1 MLDMECVP
9 LPDITS
15 LDGLNITWLGSI
27 GRFTAHLQGSLD
39 GPVLCIRHRPMA
51 ETKSRKVKTN
61 LPHQSQKLKN
71 VKRRGDGLWGLRR
84 DMTVPRE
91 VA

>member
-27 GRFTAHLQGSLD
+27 GRFTANLQGSLD
-39 GPVLCIRHRPMA
+39 GSMHSPQTHGRDKKQ
-51 ETKSRKVKTN
+51 KSEDKSPT
-61 LPHQSQKLKN
+61 
-71 VKRRGDGLWGLRR
+71 
-84 DMTVPRE
+84 
-91 VA
+91 